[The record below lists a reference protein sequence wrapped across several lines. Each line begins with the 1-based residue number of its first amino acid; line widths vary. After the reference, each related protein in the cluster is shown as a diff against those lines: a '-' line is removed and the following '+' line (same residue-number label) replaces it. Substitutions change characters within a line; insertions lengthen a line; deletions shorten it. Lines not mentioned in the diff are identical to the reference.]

1 MQAVLLLIVR
11 RTATVNLV
19 STLFDAPR
27 REPLIPLLFVSAD
40 DVAVTITQ
48 DCRQAVAFVTCRQQD
63 WALPLERV
71 IVNPARIPHGLKSG
85 LHLIRQI
92 SIKIGQTFRILTFR
106 GNRDPACE
114 VVRVPT
120 AIEIFQGPF
129 NGRISCHS

>member
-1 MQAVLLLIVR
+1 MKIRRKVRFVRIHDIVDAGGTVLFRGFNHELAVKAQFSALFQNACQSRHMQAVLLLIVR

-63 WALPLERV
+63 
-71 IVNPARIPHGLKSG
+71 
-85 LHLIRQI
+85 
-92 SIKIGQTFRILTFR
+92 
-106 GNRDPACE
+106 
-114 VVRVPT
+114 
-120 AIEIFQGPF
+120 
-129 NGRISCHS
+129 